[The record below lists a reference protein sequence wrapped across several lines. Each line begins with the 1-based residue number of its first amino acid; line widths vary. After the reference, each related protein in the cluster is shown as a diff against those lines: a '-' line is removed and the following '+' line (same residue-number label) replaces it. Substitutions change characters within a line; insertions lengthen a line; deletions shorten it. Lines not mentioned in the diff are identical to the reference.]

1 MPASNSK
8 TKKASSS
15 PSKKPSSVKK
25 SRTNKKPKPTS
36 KLYRILNR
44 DEDWSGDQSSSKIT
58 FEIKKTNNTAII
70 TKHTDNT
77 IKNITNITETMEM
90 RPPSP
95 VPRSGYDIVLFKRN
109 TPNKS
114 QYVFI
119 GGDEIIEFNT
129 HNSEPI
135 TGLFITKPLNYGDK
149 MLIILE
155 TDNNY
160 YFILEKKRI
169 MKSKIK
175 NPSIKEGIRT
185 NNIEHQDQLKLEKF
199 FNETSHKLAITEIHS
214 V

>member
-25 SRTNKKPKPTS
+25 SRTNKKPTS

-70 TKHTDNT
+70 TKQTDNT

>member
-15 PSKKPSSVKK
+15 PSKKTSSVKK
-25 SRTNKKPKPTS
+25 SRTNKKQKPAS

-70 TKHTDNT
+70 TKQTDNT

-175 NPSIKEGIRT
+175 NPSIKEGIST
-185 NNIEHQDQLKLEKF
+185 NNMEHQDQLKLEKF

>member
-8 TKKASSS
+8 TKKTSSS
-15 PSKKPSSVKK
+15 PSKKTSSVKK
-25 SRTNKKPKPTS
+25 SRTNKKPTS

-58 FEIKKTNNTAII
+58 FEIKKTNNTAVI
-70 TKHTDNT
+70 TKQTDNT

-129 HNSEPI
+129 HNTEPI

-169 MKSKIK
+169 MKSKI
-175 NPSIKEGIRT
+175 NTPSIKEGIST
-185 NNIEHQDQLKLEKF
+185 NNIEYQDQLKLEKF
-199 FNETSHKLAITEIHS
+199 FNETSHKRAITEIHS

>member
-1 MPASNSK
+1 MPVSKNKTQKVYNSPS
-8 TKKASSS
+8 KKASSS
-15 PSKKPSSVKK
+15 KSKKASGIK
-25 SRTNKKPKPTS
+25 NKKK
-36 KLYRILNR
+36 YRILNR
-44 DEDWSGDQSSSKIT
+44 DEDWHGGQSPLKIT
-58 FEIKKTNNTAII
+58 FEIEKPIYNTAII
-70 TKHTDNT
+70 TKKKDNT
-77 IKNITNITETMEM
+77 IKNITDITETMEM

-95 VPRSGYDIVLFKRN
+95 VPRSGYDIVLFKRD

-155 TDNNY
+155 SDKNY

-175 NPSIKEGIRT
+175 KTSIKEGIIT
-185 NNIEHQDQLKLEKF
+185 KKMDNEDQEDLENF
-199 FNETSHKLAITEIHS
+199 FNETRYKNAITEINS
-214 V
+214 L